1 MKLTLTKQEVL
12 LIQLLLHIYKNEL
25 PDDGT
30 EKHGRFVG
38 KLYKKIKRQVI
49 NQLKLI
55 KLWNR
60 IFRGIILRLKQ

>member
-30 EKHGRFVG
+30 
-38 KLYKKIKRQVI
+38 
-49 NQLKLI
+49 
-55 KLWNR
+55 
-60 IFRGIILRLKQ
+60 